1 VFEDAEAVHGRFFT
15 LLFRSCQLD
24 IARLG
29 VVVSKKNVGQAVSRN
44 RLKRVIRES
53 FRQAPELI
61 PKVDIIVLAKRGSAK
76 QANHELFTDLTKIW
90 HKLIKIK

>member
-1 VFEDAEAVHGRFFT
+1 MDV
-15 LLFRSCQLD
+15 
-24 IARLG
+24 ARLG

-53 FRQAPELI
+53 FRHAPDLI
-61 PKVDIIVLAKRGSAK
+61 PKVDIIVLAKRGSGK
-76 QANHELFTDLTKIW
+76 QANQELFKDLSTIW